1 MKHIADAAKESPL
14 TPAALRAWREG
25 YRTYLESKGLPPES
39 AADMAAKIAYRPDLY
54 PVPGEAIALPQLTA
68 LALSKQAAAVES
80 VPAAPAIDSKKE
92 GTLPALADDAK
103 HEELTKRQRMLIEE
117 AMALELEQAKS
128 AGATGYY
135 ARFLVQATLPHA
147 DPKTNYFERGTDK
160 LTLSITANPR
170 HGVPYGGLPRLL
182 LAWMC
187 TEAVMTDSPALS
199 LGRSQAEFLR
209 KLDLH
214 NDGHYIGRLRD
225 QSLRL
230 VRSLIA
236 VSGQDGDAFELENI
250 LIAKKAF
257 IFWSTKTSDQP
268 ALWDSSITLSQD
280 FFDALKKAPVPIKM
294 EALRALKKS
303 PLAMDIYTW
312 LVYRMFTLN
321 VASRHGSKGA
331 AHVPWTGLMT
341 QLGANYANTPRGI
354 ENFRANFKKRLREA
368 LVFYPEARDHIQD
381 TKEHLI
387 LTPAKLHIDPRLP
400 RLQR

>member
-1 MKHIADAAKESPL
+1 MKHIADAAKEQPL
-14 TPAALRAWREG
+14 TPEQMRKWRAG
-25 YRTYLESKGLPPES
+25 YRAHLEAHGIPPES
-39 AADMAAKIAYRPDLY
+39 AADNAAKVAYNPDLY
-54 PVPGEAIALPQLTA
+54 PQPGDITLPQLTA
-68 LALSKQAAAVES
+68 LALSRQAAAVES
-80 VPAAPAIDSKKE
+80 VPAAPAMDAKKE
-92 GTLPALADDAK
+92 GTLPTLADNSK
-103 HEELTKRQRMLIEE
+103 HEELTPRQRMLIEE

-135 ARFLVQATLPHA
+135 ARFLVQATLPHT
-147 DPKTNYFERGTDK
+147 DPKTSYFERGTDK
-160 LTLSITANPR
+160 LTLSINGNPKL
-170 HGVPYGGLPRLL
+170 GVPYGGLPRLL

-187 TEAVMTDSPALS
+187 TEAVITDSPVLS

-225 QSLRL
+225 QSMRL
-230 VRSLIA
+230 VRSLIS
-236 VSGQDGDAFELENI
+236 VTGDGADALALENI
-250 LIAKKAF
+250 LIAKRAF
-257 IFWSTKTSDQP
+257 IFWSPRKSDQP
-268 ALWDSSITLSQD
+268 ALWESTLTLSQD
-280 FFDALKKAPVPIKM
+280 FFDTLKKAPVPIKM
-294 EALRALKKS
+294 EALLALKKS

-321 VASRHGSKGA
+321 VAARRGSKGT
-331 AHVPWTGLMT
+331 AHVPWTGLMA